1 LLINVN
7 NVVQLCGPPV
17 SIAGAAIVGTM
28 GLFGFEPSDPTL
40 EKIHQEFQQVHKR
53 FDEVMH
59 LNLEIAADVKILV
72 ENIKYNMEDVDETIA
87 KFKVYM
93 ELVDNYA
100 QSSTANHKKAVD
112 DYLEEQ
118 VINIRHFQ
126 FGAFDPANIDE
137 LLHRTMQTL
146 GEGAIPHYIEVTLL
160 YQKVVMGRT
169 MLMSIFQQAYTNQA
183 NGDGTDVAVKKVLQA
198 ALSDLKAYKKTADK
212 LGLQKLFPQ
221 STANLTAML
230 PFCKTAR
237 SALTSSKVDEFF
249 LDTRNVIAWKRH
261 MTTACCQGATYD
273 LSAFTIT
280 NSALTTINL
289 TSYMK
294 GCGCEAGKAA
304 RDDAFES
311 CTQDLDG
318 FKEENGTV
326 IQGSTGSLM
335 TTEDPPRCLH
345 KEFSKNRNITL
356 TLGDCNGNE
365 QLFVKDWIDDN
376 LFKLCDPWEV
386 KVQNNVTEYTAC
398 AHIGGAHY
406 FRTFNGS
413 VNNLASFY
421 GKNDTAHAPYVWYSK
436 LVQTH
441 LGYVMVALDMQLFFD
456 CGYLNHTRWVTRLVS
471 YDTAAK
477 GNDTLESQVTR
488 TKSEDKY
495 QEERTGMI
503 LHWVFT
509 GVSTVMTWCAQCLM
523 WCGLFKCSVVV
534 IHRVSCCR

>member
-1 LLINVN
+1 
-7 NVVQLCGPPV
+7 
-17 SIAGAAIVGTM
+17 
-28 GLFGFEPSDPTL
+28 
-40 EKIHQEFQQVHKR
+40 
-53 FDEVMH
+53 
-59 LNLEIAADVKILV
+59 
-72 ENIKYNMEDVDETIA
+72 
-87 KFKVYM
+87 
-93 ELVDNYA
+93 
-100 QSSTANHKKAVD
+100 
-112 DYLEEQ
+112 
-118 VINIRHFQ
+118 
-126 FGAFDPANIDE
+126 
-137 LLHRTMQTL
+137 LHRTMQTL

-294 GCGCEAGKAA
+294 GCGCEAGK
-304 RDDAFES
+304 DDAFES

-376 LFKLCDPWEV
+376 FFKLCDPWEV

-398 AHIGGAHY
+398 THIGD
-406 FRTFNGS
+406 GS
-413 VNNLASFY
+413 VSY
-421 GKNDTAHAPYVWYSK
+421 
-436 LVQTH
+436 
-441 LGYVMVALDMQLFFD
+441 LGFFHVD
-456 CGYLNHTRWVTRLVS
+456 YTPRWVTRLVS
-471 YDTAAK
+471 YDTAATK
-477 GNDTLESQVTR
+477 GNDTLKSQVTR

-495 QEERTGMI
+495 QEARTGMT
-503 LHWVFT
+503 LLT
-509 GVSTVMTWCAQCLM
+509 GVSTVCTWCAQCLM
-523 WCGLFKCSVVV
+523 WCGLLRLGNHCHHAWNPERFPYAGV
-534 IHRVSCCR
+534 